1 MSATATSPEPKFTY
15 RRGDPA
21 RWTSRSTEWRVQHGD
36 VLLGTIY
43 FEQGVHD
50 GEWDVVTPAGVHLGF
65 ATPRNAAAKL
75 LYDRHYG
82 ATVPAAAKPPSKRT
96 RKSRTARAAEVAAA
110 DAAARQPDG
119 EATIV
124 RDAEGLPQI
133 ARVRDA
139 G

>member
-1 MSATATSPEPKFTY
+1 MSATSTSPEPKFSY

-21 RWTSRSTEWRVQHGD
+21 RWVRDHSYEWRVLHDGTPI
-36 VLLGTIY
+36 GTIY
-43 FEQGVHD
+43 AQEGVHD
-50 GEWDVVTPAGVHLGF
+50 GEWEATAPDGVKVGF

-96 RKSRTARAAEVAAA
+96 RKSRTARAAEAAAA
-110 DAAARQPDG
+110 DAAARDG
-119 EATIV
+119 EAVIV

-133 ARVRDA
+133 TRDA